1 MLELVPSGRDLE
13 TITQDIHAQREQA
26 QRMVLEQAVSIGLLL
41 QEARPLFTGD
51 EQGYLAW
58 ALDEFDYRRAHVFR
72 LLKLGQE
79 VSRVRLL
86 PPDTSMRQAL
96 AALMPASA
104 ESEPKPLP
112 EAIEVKPKPLLRFC
126 QDLPTATIVTLILH
140 VAFPDAKTALDMT
153 YGSGAFWDGSAHVEV
168 TAHDN
173 NPARA
178 LDGVVDFTK
187 LPYGKNDFDVALF
200 DPPHIADAGAESI
213 MGQRF
218 GTYSEEQL
226 PDVIRAG
233 AREAWRV
240 ARLGIIV
247 KITDHIHG
255 LAYVLESD
263 WVRDALDGQPPYDV
277 VHQVRSGAMV
287 DPKWE
292 EQLSAY
298 NNGSSYL
305 IFRRG
310 VQKHVRRR
318 AR

>member
-1 MLELVPSGRDLE
+1 VSIERSEVVSLAEQRVLNLTEEFSLAWRKTLDAAVALGGALETLKLELGHGQWLSWVEDRFPLGHDMATRFMKLAANYEDL
-13 TITQDIHAQREQA
+13 RN
-26 QRMVLEQAVSIGLLL
+26 
-41 QEARPLFTGD
+41 
-51 EQGYLAW
+51 
-58 ALDEFDYRRAHVFR
+58 
-72 LLKLGQE
+72 
-79 VSRVRLL
+79 L
-86 PPDTSMRQAL
+86 PPGTSVD
-96 AALMPASA
+96 AALKWLANRQR
-104 ESEPKPLP
+104 EPKPLP
-112 EAIEVKPKPLLRFC
+112 GPIEAKPRTLLRFC
-126 QDLPTATIVTLILH
+126 QDLPTATIVTLILR

-173 NPARA
+173 NPSRA

-187 LPYGKNDFDVALF
+187 LPYEKSDFDVALF

-233 AREAWRV
+233 SREAWRV